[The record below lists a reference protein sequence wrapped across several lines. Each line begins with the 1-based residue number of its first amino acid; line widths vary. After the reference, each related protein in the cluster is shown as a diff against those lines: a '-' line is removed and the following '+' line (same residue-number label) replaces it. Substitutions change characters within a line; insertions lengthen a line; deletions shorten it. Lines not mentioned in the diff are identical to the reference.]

1 MDLFVEFRRLATMI
15 IEITDQDIWNEF
27 VHYRKIG
34 RKKLA
39 FEHIRVHGTKAKFE
53 AILAGIAYRKYNP
66 QLGDIIIAGENSQYP
81 YEFMWDD
88 ETEAAFYEL
97 KTDLF
102 NTRPINTN
110 NPIQQ
115 SIWRIPILS

>member
-1 MDLFVEFRRLATMI
+1 MMI
-15 IEITDQDIWNEF
+15 YTITRNDIWNEF
-27 VHYRKIG
+27 VHYRKLG

-39 FEHIRVHGTKAKFE
+39 FEHIRVRGTKAKFE

-66 QLGDIIIAGENSQYP
+66 HIGDIIVAAANTQYP
-81 YEFMWDD
+81 YEFMWDH
-88 ETEAAFYEL
+88 ETEAAFYNL

-110 NPIQQ
+110 SLTQQ